1 MKKTL
6 KKLYLLWWNDFIS
19 IEAFSSY
26 IQAKYGIICDRK
38 KASRIISIGRKL
50 YNIECGINKNYKY
63 NIRGN
68 TYKV

>member
-19 IEAFSSY
+19 VEAFSSY
-26 IQAKYGIICDRK
+26 IQSKYGIVCDRK

-50 YNIECGINKNYKY
+50 YNIECGIDKY
-63 NIRGN
+63 YRYNVGDNI
-68 TYKV
+68 YKV